1 MFHWGEDR
9 RTTLISTLKSTVF
22 WHHTRSANS
31 GAPLTHEQ
39 QRWGGVT
46 RTGHE
51 HTSAHCRYCMRQAVD
66 ESVKLP
72 SVLDPNVEPSE
83 SSDEKVLEEDPEGE
97 PPAS

>member
-1 MFHWGEDR
+1 
-9 RTTLISTLKSTVF
+9 
-22 WHHTRSANS
+22 
-31 GAPLTHEQ
+31 
-39 QRWGGVT
+39 
-46 RTGHE
+46 
-51 HTSAHCRYCMRQAVD
+51 MRQAVD